1 MNDQNLFLQTAKQI
15 DFVEFYLCYKLY
27 DICNDRL
34 IAGTTHSNFI
44 GWLNLR
50 TTDPT
55 IILLP
60 REKTRFS
67 YFIKVVADHLMIKQF
82 KNDWIDAM
90 LKSCDVPRSHYDKH
104 NFEVTCN
111 KQVDRNKE
119 LIEEL
124 DKAFIAAAEFHKNQ
138 YRY

>member
-27 DICNDRL
+27 NICNDRL

-50 TTDPT
+50 TTDPP

-60 REKTRFS
+60 RKGSTKIYGFLQKKGAKRG
-67 YFIKVVADHLMIKQF
+67 A
-82 KNDWIDAM
+82 
-90 LKSCDVPRSHYDKH
+90 
-104 NFEVTCN
+104 
-111 KQVDRNKE
+111 
-119 LIEEL
+119 
-124 DKAFIAAAEFHKNQ
+124 
-138 YRY
+138 

>member
-27 DICNDRL
+27 DICNDKL

-50 TTDPT
+50 TTDPP

-60 REKTRFS
+60 RKGSTTKTCFLAKKGS
-67 YFIKVVADHLMIKQF
+67 KKGSVK
-82 KNDWIDAM
+82 
-90 LKSCDVPRSHYDKH
+90 
-104 NFEVTCN
+104 
-111 KQVDRNKE
+111 
-119 LIEEL
+119 
-124 DKAFIAAAEFHKNQ
+124 
-138 YRY
+138 